1 MSDKKIAF
9 VTMKNVASGGCLGAV
24 LITDEKGFPIEFR
37 YTEPIIPTKIQKV
50 LYGGGIEKYIKVDV
64 ILDSLLKV
72 LSSNY
77 NALVVDDE
85 VLLDYKEAKNIVKV
99 SVAKAP
105 SLSAKGQTQKL
116 SDNECLLQVAL
127 SQEPM
132 RLQLPRG
139 VKCEGETF
147 EPLKQ
152 ILTDVGENIDLIE
165 PLDRV
170 RKSVDLVCKR
180 EI

>member
-1 MSDKKIAF
+1 MENKRIAF
-9 VTMKNVASGGCLGAV
+9 VTMKNVASGGSLGGV
-24 LITDEKGFPIEFR
+24 LVTDGRGFPIEFR

-77 NALVVDDE
+77 DLLIVDDE
-85 VLLDYKEAKNIVKV
+85 TLLAYKEIKDIVKL
-99 SVAKAP
+99 SIAKAP
-105 SLSAKGQTQKL
+105 SLSSPGQTQKI
-116 SDNECLLQVAL
+116 SDSECLLQIAL
-127 SQEPM
+127 SQEPI
-132 RLQLPRG
+132 RVQLPAG
-139 VKCEGETF
+139 SKCEGERF
-147 EPLKQ
+147 EIIKQ
-152 ILTDVGENIDLIE
+152 LLTQVGENIDIVE

>member
-1 MSDKKIAF
+1 MEEKKIAF

-24 LITDEKGFPIEFR
+24 LVTDQKGFPLEFR

-64 ILDSLLKV
+64 VLDSLLKV
-72 LSSNY
+72 LSNNY
-77 NALVVDDE
+77 DALVVDDE
-85 VLLDYKEAKNIVKV
+85 VLLGYKEAKNIVKL
-99 SVAKAP
+99 SIAKAP
-105 SLSAKGQTQKL
+105 SLSAKGQIQKL
-116 SDNECLLQVAL
+116 SDTECLLQIAL
-127 SQEPM
+127 SQEPI
-132 RLQLPRG
+132 RLQLPSG
-139 VKCEGETF
+139 TKCEGESF
-147 EPLKQ
+147 EIIKQ
-152 ILTDVGENIDLIE
+152 LLTEVGDNIDIVE